1 VTRVTGADGEPADRA
16 RAAERGTEGGLH
28 GTLNEEVRMSS
39 FHRAARRGAGAALI
53 VAAAAITGCQSGG
66 ALGQV
71 LGSVL
76 GGGGQQA
83 QGGQQ
88 VSATIAGVDARAQQI
103 GIQQRNGQTVGV
115 GYDGKTRVI
124 YQNQSYPVTALERG
138 DEVVLRILDAGN
150 GAYYTDSVHVT
161 RSVTPSG
168 GGASAGG
175 SGSVQSIQGVVRQI
189 DRNNGLFS
197 LDVQGGT
204 ITVSMPYGAT
214 RADVTRFQNLRSGD
228 QVRLAGVFLNNTR
241 VELRQFQ

>member
-1 VTRVTGADGEPADRA
+1 
-16 RAAERGTEGGLH
+16 
-28 GTLNEEVRMSS
+28 
-39 FHRAARRGAGAALI
+39 
-53 VAAAAITGCQSGG
+53 
-66 ALGQV
+66 
-71 LGSVL
+71 
-76 GGGGQQA
+76 
-83 QGGQQ
+83 
-88 VSATIAGVDARAQQI
+88 
-103 GIQQRNGQTVGV
+103 
-115 GYDGKTRVI
+115 
-124 YQNQSYPVTALERG
+124 
-138 DEVVLRILDAGN
+138 
-150 GAYYTDSVHVT
+150 VHVT

>member
-1 VTRVTGADGEPADRA
+1 MPFDQRA
-16 RAAERGTEGGLH
+16 I
-28 GTLNEEVRMSS
+28 
-39 FHRAARRGAGAALI
+39 RRGAGAGLI
-53 VAAAAITGCQSGG
+53 VAAAALSGCQSGG

-76 GGGGQQA
+76 GGGQA
-83 QGGQQ
+83 QGGQQQ
-88 VSATIAGVDARAQQI
+88 VSATIAGVDTRAQQI
-103 GIQQRNGQTVGV
+103 GIQQGNGQTVGV
-115 GYDGKTRVI
+115 AYDGKTRVI

-150 GAYYTDSVHVT
+150 GKYYTDSVHVT

-168 GGASAGG
+168 GTTSAGG
-175 SGSVQSIQGVVRQI
+175 SGTVQSLQGIVRQI

-204 ITVSMPYGAT
+204 VTVSIPYGA
-214 RADVTRFQNLRSGD
+214 RSSDVTRFQNLRAGD
-228 QVRLAGVFLNNTR
+228 QVRLSGVFLNNTR